1 MSSKHTPGPWAYQ
14 EDSDA
19 YTHIVRGPNNRFICQ
34 LNQSTSA
41 EIEANARLI
50 AAAPELLEACQ
61 TFAEWLRRE
70 EGVGDLEAPWR
81 GKRDT
86 PEGEAAWREWYYENL
101 RLCGLAQ
108 EQARAAI
115 AKATGAIGA
124 QQRTQPSNHPPCPGC
139 FDTECNGECMEN
151 L

>member
-1 MSSKHTPGPWAYQ
+1 MSKSKWL
-14 EDSDA
+14 SDEQVQA
-19 YTHIVRGPNNRFICQ
+19 
-34 LNQSTSA
+34 LNEQHGWFKHRDAQSDVSRA
-41 EIEANARLI
+41 FANDAVEAHERLR

-70 EGVGDLEAPWR
+70 SGVGDLEAPWR

-101 RLCGLAQ
+101 RLCDLAQ

-115 AKATGAIGA
+115 AKATA
-124 QQRTQPSNHPPCPGC
+124 P
-139 FDTECNGECMEN
+139 
-151 L
+151 